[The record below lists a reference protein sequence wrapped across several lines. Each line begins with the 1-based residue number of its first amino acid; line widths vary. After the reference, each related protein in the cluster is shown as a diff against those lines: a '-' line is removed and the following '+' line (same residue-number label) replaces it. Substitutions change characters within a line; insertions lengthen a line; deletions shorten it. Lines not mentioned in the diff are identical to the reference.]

1 VNAFGGIGDCPHP
14 LQVTIPS
21 GESARR
27 RDTGAASKYLET
39 KSYVPKTDKPE
50 AEVTKEREISPL
62 LKVMPER
69 EFDVH
74 VVKVE
79 GSGGDEGTS
88 QSSHVTEIIRRVEQ
102 RMKN

>member
-1 VNAFGGIGDCPHP
+1 
-14 LQVTIPS
+14 
-21 GESARR
+21 
-27 RDTGAASKYLET
+27 
-39 KSYVPKTDKPE
+39 
-50 AEVTKEREISPL
+50 
-62 LKVMPER
+62 MPER

>member
-1 VNAFGGIGDCPHP
+1 LNKNDHP
-14 LQVTIPS
+14 LGSLRVDDAAFRGNLLS
-21 GESARR
+21 REAHARR
-27 RDTGAASKYLET
+27 A
-39 KSYVPKTDKPE
+39 
-50 AEVTKEREISPL
+50 
-62 LKVMPER
+62 